1 MSECLKKS
9 EEDYSDAKKALQ
21 EAAENTTPKHADVV
35 EELSKAGT
43 VAGGAWGWVIAELLG
58 SLGGVVTHKFYKVSS
73 ARCCWWCKVLDL
85 WVLLWVTGL
94 GAVLGIEWGRSRGCR
109 TG

>member
-58 SLGGVVTHKFYKVSS
+58 SLGGGGCHPQILQGVI
-73 ARCCWWCKVLDL
+73 CE
-85 WVLLWVTGL
+85 VLLVVQGVGSMGVDL
-94 GAVLGIEWGRSRGCR
+94 GDRVGRGF
-109 TG
+109 GY